1 MAAPDGR
8 VSAWEVRTAVLDAIQ
23 ADIAAELDAVETKY
37 GLTIPDPASYALV
50 PDFRAIT
57 DKQSPLVI
65 VTVDGLDGQPETRLG
80 DTYTAVWR
88 LTVYIVIRSDGPGT
102 DEWELATGYE
112 QTAALVAAYCDAL
125 ALVLLKNRQLGGVA
139 RTTQWADEA
148 YAALDIDV
156 EAQRVVGAGQVQILV
171 TVDNARDPRA
181 A

>member
-8 VSAWEVRTAVLDAIQ
+8 VSAWEVRSAVLAAIQ

-37 GLTIPDPASYALV
+37 GVTIPNPASYALV

-57 DKQSPLVI
+57 DKESPLVI
-65 VTVDGLDGQPETRLG
+65 VTVDGLDGAPETRLN
-80 DTYTAVWR
+80 DLYQATWR
-88 LTVYIVIRSDGPGT
+88 LTLYIVIRSDGPGT
-102 DEWELATGYE
+102 DEWSLATGYE
-112 QTAALVAAYCDAL
+112 QTAELVAAYCTAL
-125 ALVLLKNRQLGGVA
+125 RAVCLKNRQLGGLA
-139 RTTQWADEA
+139 RTTTWADEA

-171 TVDNARDPRA
+171 TVDNAADPRA